1 MQKNKSHSELVQELN
16 FSEKINIGGGAILQT
31 ILLGLA
37 INVAWDIAL
46 NPSESWAIYKE
57 AYRNA

>member
-37 INVAWDIAL
+37 INVAWDIVL